1 MKKIIKLTE
10 SDLIRLVKRVIKE
23 EKGENLR
30 GKLHTLVGKV
40 MRLEKR
46 MEMRGFTSD
55 DKDVHFV
62 REYEEAEMELEEFLQ
77 KHPSMNDYLEEV
89 EDHFIKQLYQ

>member
-40 MRLEKR
+40 MKLEKR

-55 DKDVHFV
+55 DKDVPFV

-77 KHPSMNDYLEEV
+77 KHPSMNNHLEEV

>member
-30 GKLHTLVGKV
+30 EKLHTLVGKV

-89 EDHFIKQLYQ
+89 EDQFIKQLYQ

>member
-55 DKDVHFV
+55 DKEVHFV

>member
-77 KHPSMNDYLEEV
+77 KHPSMNNHLEEV